1 MKDIQEEYGNLQQL
15 YDFKEQSVS
24 EADKTESERKKRQER
39 EEEQRVKLHWT
50 RQKDL
55 DLQESTISTR
65 SQQVIDQAGTFVTS
79 VQKSFATESGNLK
92 FLRANLR
99 NVSDTSIAMYNDVK
113 DIKNMLGVLVPVI
126 IGM

>member
-24 EADKTESERKKRQER
+24 EADKTEGERKKRQER